1 MLKKIPVDQLRLGMY
16 LARVEGRWLDHPFWR
31 ASFLVERAD
40 VLAQLRECGVK
51 DCWIDVA
58 RGLDVAAAPA
68 APAAAATPEDV
79 AAPAPPAASPAP
91 APRRSLDDELQA
103 AAAVCRRGREAVV
116 GLFAEARL
124 GRALE
129 VERCAPLVE
138 QIAESVF
145 RNPDAL
151 VSLARL
157 KTRDDYTYLHSVAV
171 CALMVSLARQLGLDD
186 EACRQAGLAGLVHDI
201 GKAAMPLAVL
211 NKPGKLSEQE
221 FAVMRG
227 HPQAGH
233 DLLAGSPDA
242 TPAMLD
248 VALHHHERID
258 GAGYPHRLAGDAITR
273 LARMGAVCDVYD
285 AITSDRPYKAGW
297 DPAESIARMASW
309 KGHFDEAVF
318 KSFVRGL
325 GIYPTGS
332 LVRLASGKLAVVVEQ
347 NAQLPVA
354 PVVKVFFSTKSQMP
368 VTPQRL
374 DLARPGCSDRI
385 VGRHERTP
393 GEFPQIDELWAG
405 AEAQRRHR

>member
-1 MLKKIPVDQLRLGMY
+1 MLKKIPVDQLRLGMF

-31 ASFLVERAD
+31 ASFLLDRVE

-51 DCWIDVA
+51 ECWIDVA
-58 RGLDVAAAPA
+58 RGLDVAPPAAPPA
-68 APAAAATPEDV
+68 APATPAAGPPAP
-79 AAPAPPAASPAP
+79 APAPPPT
-91 APRRSLDDELQA
+91 RSFDDELQA
-103 AAAVCRRGREAVV
+103 AAAVCRRGREAVI

-221 FAVMRG
+221 FAVMRS

-233 DLLAGSPDA
+233 DLLSGSPDA

-258 GAGYPHRLAGDAITR
+258 GAGYPRRLAGDTITR

-309 KGHFDEAVF
+309 KGHFDEAIF
-318 KSFVRGL
+318 RSFVRGL

-332 LVRLASGKLAVVVEQ
+332 LVRLESGKLAVVAEQ
-347 NAQLPVA
+347 NPQRPVA

-368 VTPQRL
+368 VPPQRL

-385 VGRHERTP
+385 VGRHERAP
-393 GEFPQIDELWAG
+393 GEFPHLEELRAG

>member
-31 ASFLVERAD
+31 ASFLIERSD

-58 RGLDVAAAPA
+58 RGLDVAEAPA
-68 APAAAATPEDV
+68 APAAAARPADS

-201 GKAAMPLAVL
+201 GKAAMPLSVL
-211 NKPGKLSEQE
+211 NKPGKLSVQE
-221 FAVMRG
+221 YDVMRT
-227 HPQAGH
+227 HAQAGH

-242 TPAMLD
+242 TPDMLD
-248 VALHHHERID
+248 VALHHHERMD
-258 GAGYPHRLAGDAITR
+258 GAGYPERLAGDAITR

-309 KGHFDEAVF
+309 KGHFDEAIF
-318 KSFVRGL
+318 KSFARGL

-332 LVRLASGKLAVVVEQ
+332 LVRLASGRLAVVVEQ

-368 VTPQRL
+368 IAPQRL

-385 VGRHERTP
+385 VGRHERAH

>member
-1 MLKKIPVDQLRLGMY
+1 MLKKIPVDQLRLGMF

-31 ASFLVERAD
+31 ASFLLERPE
-40 VLAQLRECGVK
+40 VLAQLRECGVRE
-51 DCWIDVA
+51 CWIDLD
-58 RGLDVAAAPA
+58 RGLDVAS
-68 APAAAATPEDV
+68 PAAAPVATAVPV
-79 AAPAPPAASPAP
+79 TAPPPAVPAPPPT
-91 APRRSLDDELQA
+91 RTFDDEVQA

-138 QIAESVF
+138 QVAESVF

-171 CALMVSLARQLGLDD
+171 CALMVSLARQLGHDD

-201 GKAAMPLAVL
+201 GKSAMPLAVL
-211 NKPGKLSEQE
+211 NKPGKLSKQE

-227 HPQAGH
+227 HPRAGH

-248 VALHHHERID
+248 VALHHHERMD
-258 GAGYPHRLAGDAITR
+258 GAGYPEGLAGDALTR
-273 LARMGAVCDVYD
+273 LARMSAVCDVYD

-309 KGHFDEAVF
+309 KGHFDEAIF

-332 LVRLASGKLAVVVEQ
+332 LVRLESGRLAVVVEQ
-347 NAQLPVA
+347 NAQRPVA
-354 PVVKVFFSTKSQMP
+354 PVVKVFFSTKSQLP
-368 VTPQRL
+368 LAPQRL

-385 VGRHERTP
+385 VGRHERSH
-393 GEFPQIDELWAG
+393 GQFPHLDELWAG

>member
-1 MLKKIPVDQLRLGMY
+1 MLKKIPVDQLRLGMF

-31 ASFLVERAD
+31 ASFLIERSE

-58 RGLDVAAAPA
+58 RGRDVEALPPVDPA
-68 APAAAATPEDV
+68 GPP
-79 AAPAPPAASPAP
+79 APAPPAASPAA

-103 AAAVCRRGREAVV
+103 AAAVCRRGREAVI
-116 GLFAEARL
+116 GLFSEARL

-248 VALHHHERID
+248 VALHHHERVD

-309 KGHFDEAVF
+309 KGHFDETIF

-374 DLARPGCSDRI
+374 DLARPGCSDCI

-393 GEFPQIDELWAG
+393 GEFPQIDGLWAG

>member
-1 MLKKIPVDQLRLGMY
+1 MLKKISVDQLRLGMF

-31 ASFLVERAD
+31 ASFLLERGE
-40 VLAQLRECGVK
+40 VLAQLRESGVK
-51 DCWIDVA
+51 DCWIDVS
-58 RGLDVAAAPA
+58 RGLDVAP
-68 APAAAATPEDV
+68 PAAAAPPVPAVT
-79 AAPAPPAASPAP
+79 APAPPAAAAAP
-91 APRRSLDDELQA
+91 PTRSFDDELQS

-171 CALMVSLARQLGLDD
+171 CALMVSLSRQLGLDD

-227 HPQAGH
+227 HPRAGH

-258 GAGYPHRLAGDAITR
+258 GAGYPERLAGEALTR

-309 KGHFDEAVF
+309 KGHFDEAIF

-332 LVRLASGKLAVVVEQ
+332 LVRLESGKLAVVVEQ
-347 NAQLPVA
+347 NAQRPVA
-354 PVVKVFFSTKSQMP
+354 PVVKVFFSTKSQLP
-368 VTPQRL
+368 LAPQRL

-385 VGRHERTP
+385 VGRHERAH
-393 GEFPQIDELWAG
+393 GEFPHLDELWAG

>member
-1 MLKKIPVDQLRLGMY
+1 MLKKIPVDQLRLGMF

-31 ASFLVERAD
+31 ASFAIERVE

-51 DCWIDVA
+51 ECWIDVA
-58 RGLDVAAAPA
+58 RGLDVAAPAAPAPA
-68 APAAAATPEDV
+68 APPASLH
-79 AAPAPPAASPAP
+79 APAPPA
-91 APRRSLDDELQA
+91 RRTLDEELQA

-116 GLFAEARL
+116 GLFTEARL

-171 CALMVSLARQLGLDD
+171 CALMVSLGRQLGLDD

-221 FAVMRG
+221 FGIMRG

-248 VALHHHERID
+248 VTLHHHERID
-258 GAGYPHRLAGDAITR
+258 GAGYPHQLAGDAITH
-273 LARMGAVCDVYD
+273 LVRMGAVCDVYD

-309 KGHFDEAVF
+309 KGHFDEDILKA
-318 KSFVRGL
+318 FVRGL

-347 NAQLPVA
+347 NPQLPVA

-368 VTPQRL
+368 IAPQRV
-374 DLARPGCSDRI
+374 DLARPQCSDRI
-385 VGRHERTP
+385 VGRHERAK